1 MPQSTTF
8 RRYFICVK
16 FKIMKNWHTY
26 LLVLIARFI
35 VIGFFSFIYITP
47 LFILFYLII
56 FNNLSL
62 LYEITLKYYL
72 ISYCVGFC
80 IVYNNTMKEDEKDDK
95 PINKG
100 VQLHLI
106 IKINNASSTNI
117 PDLNSVVTLKLKVVI
132 EKNKIGNT

>member
-1 MPQSTTF
+1 
-8 RRYFICVK
+8 
-16 FKIMKNWHTY
+16 MKNWHTY

-62 LYEITLKYYL
+62 LNEITLKYYL

-100 VQLHLI
+100 V
-106 IKINNASSTNI
+106 
-117 PDLNSVVTLKLKVVI
+117 
-132 EKNKIGNT
+132 